1 MERSVFMGFL
11 LPFLLC
17 AFFLLVCYFLCN
29 FFLAL
34 YTFSVIRALWRL
46 PALNHSNTAALL
58 SVYFG
63 AKSLFR
69 GRWFPKRSPN
79 GTVYRE
85 IPFILVMG
93 RKIFVLEICP
103 YPGTIANTEEADWHI
118 DPPKDY
124 QRKKEVRV
132 PNPVLLAKEREE
144 MLRDL
149 FGVLKMPF
157 EVTIESM
164 AILTDKR
171 HKLVNSP
178 CEGLYSLP
186 EAVTYLSQFSANTKP
201 MKKKMKKESEVIL
214 AILNHFS
221 LSRARAISRND
232 RMRRKMR

>member
-1 MERSVFMGFL
+1 MGFL

-17 AFFLLVCYFLCN
+17 AVFLLVCCLLCN

-46 PALNHSNTAALL
+46 PALNHTNAAALL

-93 RKIFVLEICP
+93 RRIFVLEICP
-103 YPGTIANTEEADWHI
+103 YPGVITNTEEADWHI
-118 DPPKDY
+118 DPPKEY
-124 QRKKEVRV
+124 KRKKEVRV
-132 PNPVLLAKEREE
+132 TNPVLLAKEREE
-144 MLRDL
+144 MLKDL
-149 FGVLKMPF
+149 FSVLKMPF
-157 EVTIESM
+157 EVSVESM

-171 HKLVNSP
+171 HKLVNPP
-178 CEGLYSLP
+178 CEGLYELP
-186 EAVTYLSQFSANTKP
+186 DAVTYLSRFPAKTKP
-201 MKKKMKKESEVIL
+201 MQKKMKKESELVL
-214 AILNHFS
+214 AVLKHFS
-221 LSRARAISRND
+221 LSRARAVARND
-232 RMRRKMR
+232 RMRRKMK